1 MPTLKTAI
9 LTKLLRRRATV
20 QKQLDELLSKP
31 ASYSI
36 QGSYSQTSQDADTLR
51 EELAAI
57 DAQIRNVRT
66 GGNGGIARVYPDYS
80 ADV

>member
-1 MPTLKTAI
+1 MTKLKTAI
-9 LTKLLRRRATV
+9 LTKLLARRGAI
-20 QKQLDELLSKP
+20 QAQLDEILSKP

-36 QGSYSQTSQDADTLR
+36 QGSYSQTSQDAATLR

-66 GGNGGIARVYPDYS
+66 GGNGGITRVYPDYS
-80 ADV
+80 ANV

>member
-1 MPTLKTAI
+1 MTNLKTAI
-9 LTKLLRRRATV
+9 LTKLLTRRATI
-20 QKQLDELLSKP
+20 QAQLDDVLSKP

-36 QGSYSQTSQDADTLR
+36 QGSYSQTSQTAETLR

-66 GGNGGIARVYPDYS
+66 GGTGGITRVYPDYS
-80 ADV
+80 NNV